1 MAQVNPDRRWHLV
14 LLAVVAA
21 ALVWSAIRPR
31 DYFTWFLEVAP
42 VFLGFA
48 FIAATYRR
56 FPLTTFL
63 YTLLAAHSLIL
74 MVGGHYTYA
83 EVPLFNW
90 LRDIGVF
97 SRNNYDKIG
106 HLAQG
111 FFPAILARE
120 VLIRT
125 SPLAGSRWL
134 GFLSATV
141 CLAFSALYEI
151 MEWWVSVLG
160 GSKGDAFLG
169 TQGYI
174 WDTQSDMFLC
184 LVGSIA
190 ALLLL
195 ARAHD
200 RALHRLQG

>member
-1 MAQVNPDRRWHLV
+1 V
-14 LLAVVAA
+14 L
-21 ALVWSAIRPR
+21 
-31 DYFTWFLEVAP
+31 
-42 VFLGFA
+42 
-48 FIAATYRR
+48 IAATYCR
-56 FPLTTFL
+56 FLFTTFL

-90 LRDIGVF
+90 LRDIGIF
-97 SRNNYDKIG
+97 SRNNYDKVG

-120 VLIRT
+120 ILIRT
-125 SPLAGSRWL
+125 SLLAGSRWL
-134 GFLSATV
+134 GFLSVSV

-169 TQGYI
+169 RRATSGTRSPTCSCASL
-174 WDTQSDMFLC
+174 DRSPLC
-184 LVGSIA
+184 CWSARSRTAPASG
-190 ALLLL
+190 L
-195 ARAHD
+195 ASGVVARHHPTFPQF
-200 RALHRLQG
+200 RHRENSWLFPSVKSLRQTNSRKC